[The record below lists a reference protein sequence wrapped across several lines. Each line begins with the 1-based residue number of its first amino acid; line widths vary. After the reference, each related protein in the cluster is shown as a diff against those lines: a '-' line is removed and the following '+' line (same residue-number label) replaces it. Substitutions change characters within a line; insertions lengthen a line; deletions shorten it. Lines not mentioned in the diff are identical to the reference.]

1 MNKLSIYKKKD
12 LIKTEIKRPAAF
24 FDRDG
29 VLLEEKNYLSNPKFV
44 SLEKGVL
51 ELLQKIKEMG
61 YLIIIVTNQSGI
73 GRGYFT
79 WNEYYKVTNQMF
91 NLIGDDTLIEGI
103 YANSCMPGSLFS
115 NFRKP
120 NPGMLIRAAKDFKI
134 DLRNSF
140 IVGDR
145 LTDLQAGLRANLKFV
160 IHVLTGHGRKE
171 RNLIKS
177 KVISFKDEKNSEYI
191 QYLVE
196 SQKKSKIKFIDNLEE
211 FPNDILIQI

>member
-79 WNEYYKVTNQMF
+79 WNEYDKVTNQMF

-103 YANSCMPGSLFS
+103 YANSCQPGALFS

-120 NPGMLIRAAKDFKI
+120 NPGMLIRAAEDFKI
-134 DLRNSF
+134 DLKNSF

-177 KVISFKDEKNSEYI
+177 KVVNFKDEKNSEYI

>member
-1 MNKLSIYKKKD
+1 MPRHPRLWWGRH
-12 LIKTEIKRPAAF
+12 TE
-24 FDRDG
+24 
-29 VLLEEKNYLSNPKFV
+29 N
-44 SLEKGVL
+44 
-51 ELLQKIKEMG
+51 
-61 YLIIIVTNQSGI
+61 
-73 GRGYFT
+73 
-79 WNEYYKVTNQMF
+79 
-91 NLIGDDTLIEGI
+91 
-103 YANSCMPGSLFS
+103 
-115 NFRKP
+115 
-120 NPGMLIRAAKDFKI
+120 
-134 DLRNSF
+134 
-140 IVGDR
+140 R